1 VSRVGGKAQTK
12 AMKQVAGRLRLDL
25 AQYRELV
32 AFTQFGSEL
41 DKATQAQLARGERMI
56 EILKQGQY
64 EPLSMAKQVMIIYA
78 GTNGHLDD
86 VPVNLVR
93 KFEANF
99 YKYIER
105 LHPDLELKIEAKQEL
120 TQDLAARLEI
130 AVEEFRKEFKIRFKI

>member
-1 VSRVGGKAQTK
+1 
-12 AMKQVAGRLRLDL
+12 
-25 AQYRELV
+25 
-32 AFTQFGSEL
+32 
-41 DKATQAQLARGERMI
+41 
-56 EILKQGQY
+56 
-64 EPLSMAKQVMIIYA
+64 MAKQVMIIYA